1 MRCIRLVCVWYAHG
15 GPRDH
20 GLCSAADA
28 YRDAALGLERHV
40 HRLGH
45 VDHYVKRLVSRLENA
60 ACDFKAASHDLG
72 NVARLNY
79 QWDELQSLH
88 SRVEQA
94 LLTGCAANDPGLH
107 QCWMSVAQS
116 FQCLQMQMSYL
127 RSGVP
132 AGPYLHGNRS
142 GCRHMVT
149 IILRTYLWFS
159 AELESRDRTAC
170 DGPTSYPAPAGT
182 VVLPAAPFG
191 STLGTMP
198 FPHSAAVCLTVRPHT
213 TVCNHPSETRRV
225 ANWEPRLRSVCCK
238 TC

>member
-1 MRCIRLVCVWYAHG
+1 ML
-15 GPRDH
+15 D
-20 GLCSAADA
+20 
-28 YRDAALGLERHV
+28 ER
-40 HRLGH
+40 GSI
-45 VDHYVKRLVSRLENA
+45 VSVFA
-60 ACDFKAASHDLG
+60 
-72 NVARLNY
+72 
-79 QWDELQSLH
+79 
-88 SRVEQA
+88 
-94 LLTGCAANDPGLH
+94 T
-107 QCWMSVAQS
+107 
-116 FQCLQMQMSYL
+116 QMSYL
-127 RSGVP
+127 RSGVQ

-159 AELESRDRTAC
+159 ADWNPGTVPPAMGRPA
-170 DGPTSYPAPAGT
+170 YPVPAGP

-238 TC
+238 LAKSLKCGKCR